1 MVHHVADMD
10 DFRNQLRVS
19 RYSLAHE
26 CLVATQD
33 SSLLSAVLWI
43 RDVYPGSEFFSFRI
57 PDPNF
62 FHPGSLLKNLSFF
75 F

>member
-19 RYSLAHE
+19 LYSLAQE

-33 SSLLSAVLWI
+33 SSLLIALLWI
-43 RDVYPGSEFFSFRI
+43 RDVYPGSEFFHSGSRIRIFSFL
-57 PDPNF
+57 DPY
-62 FHPGSLLKNLSFF
+62 
-75 F
+75 